1 MDTFLS
7 TKNKIVSIVDDEID
21 ITDLFQDAL
30 VGIFG
35 ISIVSF
41 NDSVIA
47 LEHFKGNK
55 ENYALVLTDLRMP
68 SLDGLEV
75 LKKVKKLNPNIRTI
89 LISAYEVENDV
100 TFQQYM
106 KEGII
111 DSFIEKP
118 VTIGRLCQRVRDE
131 FEVYQLSFIAL
142 KILNIVTRNYVAA
155 SHPTVSVGYTGIEG

>member
-21 ITDLFQDAL
+21 ITDLYQDAL

-41 NDSVIA
+41 NDSVIT
-47 LEHFKGNK
+47 LEHFNGNK
-55 ENYALVLTDLRMP
+55 DNYALVMTDLRMP
-68 SLDGLEV
+68 SLNGLEL
-75 LKKVKKLNPNIRTI
+75 LKKVKKLNPNVRTI

-100 TFQQYM
+100 IFQQYM

-118 VTIGRLCQRVRDE
+118 VTISRLCQIVRDE
-131 FEVYQLSFIAL
+131 FEVYQLSL
-142 KILNIVTRNYVAA
+142 
-155 SHPTVSVGYTGIEG
+155 H